1 MQRETDIDRFNI
13 LILSIAELYGKEP
26 TEMTLSLYYNALED
40 LEYED
45 IHRVANILARTSKF
59 FPKPVEFREHIVP
72 DLDTEVS
79 LALDKVEK
87 AFYGA
92 GVYQTVIFDDPVIHK
107 VIESL
112 GGWVDY
118 CELPEK
124 EVKWWKKDFEKL
136 YKQYAPRIAT
146 GELTA
151 PKQLLGQHAV
161 NNVDKPEWVDRPAL
175 IGDQKKIK
183 ELTGG

>member
-1 MQRETDIDRFNI
+1 MQEETDKSRFKII
-13 LILSIAELYGKEP
+13 LLGLAELYGKEP
-26 TEMTLSLYYNALED
+26 SDTTLDLYYNALSD

-45 IHRVANILARTSKF
+45 ILRVANILARTSKF

-112 GGWVDY
+112 GGWVAY
-118 CELPEK
+118 CEQPEK
-124 EVKWWKKDFEKL
+124 DVTWWKKDFAKL
-136 YKQYAPRIAT
+136 YKQYAPRIKT
-146 GELTA
+146 GEITA
-151 PKQLLGQHAV
+151 PKQLLGQHAM
-161 NNVDKPEWVDRPAL
+161 NNVDEPGWVDRPAL
-175 IGDQKKIK
+175 IGDHK
-183 ELTGG
+183 ELKQIKG